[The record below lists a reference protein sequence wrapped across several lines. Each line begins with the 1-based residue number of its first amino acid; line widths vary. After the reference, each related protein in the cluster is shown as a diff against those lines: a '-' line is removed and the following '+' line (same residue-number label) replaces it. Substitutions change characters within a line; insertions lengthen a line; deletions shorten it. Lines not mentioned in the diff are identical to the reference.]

1 MDKLL
6 SVIVP
11 VYNVAP
17 YLPKCLESILS
28 QGDAV
33 SQLICVN
40 DGSTDNGLEILKQ
53 YAEKHSKIIIV
64 DKPNGGLVSARKA
77 GLKLS
82 QTKYTMYIDSDDYV
96 DDSYFSEMVKCA
108 EQYGAD
114 IVTSGLYRNFGD
126 NVLEDKE
133 FVKPG
138 LYARGSNLDELL
150 NNLVIKDRFFTYG
163 INDSLVTKLFRTD
176 YLKEYQYLVDDRIS
190 VSEDTAVTFPA
201 LLNADK
207 VYVTGKC
214 WYHYCQREGSIMNMT
229 HVENKESIEKLKL
242 ALDYVESFFYR
253 EGITESIKEQF
264 KIFQMYMMLLSNA
277 SETITYSNGVLFP
290 YGEIRKDEKIVV
302 YGAGGFGRALHN
314 FLVINSFNVVGW
326 ADKYVK
332 NEKVIGLDELAQIE
346 FDKILIGVLQGKTLA
361 SIREQFM
368 KSNVTGEKIMYPN
381 VNLV

>member
-17 YLPKCLESILS
+17 YLPQCLESILS
-28 QGDAV
+28 QGDIV

-40 DGSTDNGLEILKQ
+40 DGSTDNGLEILKE
-53 YAEKHSKIIIV
+53 YAEKYSKIIIM
-64 DKPNGGLVSARKA
+64 DKPNRGLVSARKA

-96 DDSYFSEMVKCA
+96 ADNYFTEMVKCA

-138 LYARGSNLDELL
+138 LYARESNLDELL

-176 YLKEYQYLVDDRIS
+176 FLKEYQYLVDDRIS

-229 HVENKESIEKLKL
+229 HVENKESVEKLKL
-242 ALDYVESFFYR
+242 ALDYVESFFNR
-253 EGITESIKEQF
+253 DGITESIKEQF

-314 FLVINSFNVVGW
+314 FLVTNSFNVVAW

-346 FDKILIGVLQGKTLA
+346 FDKILIGVLQGKSLA
-361 SIREQFM
+361 SIREQFTNS
-368 KSNVTGEKIMYPN
+368 KVSSERIMYPD